1 MLKLD
6 QSKKSFTLT
15 KRADPNW
22 KADFYY
28 RDGEKDVLLL
38 EGELDS
44 HKVSAK
50 LHRVNESEVLL
61 TSRGF
66 HWINEYPFNR

>member
-15 KRADPNW
+15 KRGDPNW
-22 KADFYY
+22 KADFFY

-50 LHRVNESEVLL
+50 RIVSTNPRFCSL
-61 TSRGF
+61 SRGF